1 MVEVPVTGFCV
12 VASTFNVLS
21 VVGTVVEAS
30 LLVFKSSVI
39 ISTSLISLL
48 MLSVMTSGSNG
59 ASVVDS
65 VVKVSRAVPCKGNV
79 VILMVK
85 VSVTESCV
93 VASTFNVLSVVGTVA
108 EASLLVF
115 KSKVMI
121 STSLI
126 SLLMLSVMTFGS
138 N

>member
-1 MVEVPVTGFCV
+1 MTSGSNGASVVDSVANDSRVMPCKGNVVISMVEVPVTGFCV

-30 LLVFKSSVI
+30 LLVF
-39 ISTSLISLL
+39 T
-48 MLSVMTSGSNG
+48 
-59 ASVVDS
+59 
-65 VVKVSRAVPCKGNV
+65 
-79 VILMVK
+79 
-85 VSVTESCV
+85 
-93 VASTFNVLSVVGTVA
+93 
-108 EASLLVF
+108 
-115 KSKVMI
+115 SKVMI

>member
-1 MVEVPVTGFCV
+1 
-12 VASTFNVLS
+12 
-21 VVGTVVEAS
+21 
-30 LLVFKSSVI
+30 
-39 ISTSLISLL
+39 
-48 MLSVMTSGSNG
+48 MTSGSNG

-65 VVKVSRAVPCKGNV
+65 VVKVSRVVPCKGNV

-93 VASTFNVLSVVGTVA
+93 VASTFNVLSVVGTVV

-115 KSKVMI
+115 KSSVFI